1 MIRVVS
7 YKELAA
13 GGSVKETAGSQVSF
27 ANLCNNSLAPCSYVP
42 PRVML
47 DCIWLI
53 SATQML
59 ADIDSIDQIPII
71 ADSPIGVSL
80 CNF

>member
-1 MIRVVS
+1 
-7 YKELAA
+7 
-13 GGSVKETAGSQVSF
+13 
-27 ANLCNNSLAPCSYVP
+27 
-42 PRVML
+42 ML

-80 CNF
+80 CNFWTSWNACLHIEYDDIIWVSILRSAQTQVSVM